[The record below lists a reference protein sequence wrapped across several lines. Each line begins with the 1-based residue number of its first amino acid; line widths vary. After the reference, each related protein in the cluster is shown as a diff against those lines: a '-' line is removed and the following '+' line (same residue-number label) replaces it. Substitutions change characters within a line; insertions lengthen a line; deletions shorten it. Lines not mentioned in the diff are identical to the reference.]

1 MKKFMY
7 FGIAAIALSMAAC
20 SSDDEVAQKPEDF
33 GKAVKAQFTISFP
46 AKTETRMTSTVVQQ
60 PGTIASFRGM
70 EKIALIPFDH
80 APMVSTDT
88 RMGDNIEL
96 TSMILPT
103 VNANA
108 NNTIPAATLHATNN
122 AVLYNNVE
130 VKVGTAGF
138 LFYGKAIDKAAG
150 ADIATGETAD
160 ADMHTYGYL
169 TAPDLTG
176 QPASFTFTPKQI
188 HATAPSSTIG
198 AKLVQYLNTI
208 AQTAGWWNTENKGY
222 QDLYNNFTSMRA
234 GASADVKALVQNLYS
249 EIFANS
255 DALATAIKAS
265 ITTAGYATAPTT
277 EGSDVLTFDTSLDG
291 YPADLNLPDGA
302 AVLKFTA
309 NNTNGGAFSTVTGE
323 IIAGDNPDNTG
334 LNVAALTDYVY
345 PAALW
350 YRANSPINIAA
361 ESKKAEYE
369 ANQDWTTVLS
379 KYDEE
384 KSAVKLNT
392 KSIAIFDPIQYAVAR
407 LDMTIQANATKLADS
422 KTPAEN
428 PTDDELVTLASAGFP
443 VTAVLVGGQKAV
455 DFEFKPVTTEGAA
468 EYTIYD
474 NTLTNV
480 NALNGTPSAVNYTL
494 VLETAQNAKVNVAIE
509 LTNNTNKDFF
519 GIEGKRIPA
528 GCKFYLVGELDPAK
542 GVAPTNGTKLGQVF
556 KQDYFTVVNF
566 TIKDLKKAYNVIPD
580 LKAPKLEL
588 GLSVDLTW
596 QQGDTYAVELKAE

>member
-20 SSDDEVAQKPEDF
+20 SSDDEVAQPENF
-33 GKAVKAQFTISFP
+33 GEAVKAQFTISFP
-46 AKTETRMTSTVVQQ
+46 TKTDTRMTSGVVQQ
-60 PGTIASFRGM
+60 AGTIESFRGM

-80 APMVSTDT
+80 APIARTDT
-88 RMGDNIEL
+88 RMGDNISL

-103 VNANA
+103 EATVDNL
-108 NNTIPAATLHATNN
+108 IPATKLQVVNN

-138 LFYGKAIDKAAG
+138 LFYGKAIDRTAG
-150 ADIATGETAD
+150 TVISDD
-160 ADMHTYGYL
+160 ADLHTYGFL
-169 TAPDLTG
+169 TAPDLTK

-188 HATAPSSTIG
+188 YTEAPSSNIG
-198 AKLVQYLNTI
+198 TKLLGYLNRI
-208 AQTAGWWNTENKGY
+208 AQTTGWSTTTNQGY
-222 QDLYNNFTSMRA
+222 LDLFNNFTSMRA
-234 GASADVKALVQNLYS
+234 GASGDVKALIQNLYS
-249 EIFANS
+249 EIVSNA
-255 DALATAIKAS
+255 DPLATAIKAS
-265 ITTAGYATAPTT
+265 IVAEGYATAPAT
-277 EGSDVLTFDTSLDG
+277 GDVLNFDTSLDG

-302 AVLKFTA
+302 AVVKFA
-309 NNTNGGAFSTVTGE
+309 NGAFSFVTGE
-323 IIAGDNPDNTG
+323 IVAGDNPDNTG
-334 LNVAALTDYVY
+334 LNVAAVTDYVY

-350 YRANSPINIAA
+350 YRANSAINIANA
-361 ESKKAEYE
+361 SKKAEYE
-369 ANQDWTTVLS
+369 AAQDWPTVLT
-379 KYDEE
+379 KYDEQ

-392 KSIAIFDPIQYAVAR
+392 KSIAIYDPIQYAVAR
-407 LDMTIQANATKLADS
+407 LDMTVQTDGTRLDDS
-422 KTPAEN
+422 KTPATGA
-428 PTDDELVTLASAGFP
+428 TDADRVILDEAGFP

-455 DFEFKPVTTEGAA
+455 DFQFMPTGDK

-474 NTLTNV
+474 NTLNDV
-480 NALNGTPSAVNYTL
+480 NAMSTGPSSKNYTL

-509 LTNNTNKDFF
+509 LTNNTGKDFF

>member
-7 FGIAAIALSMAAC
+7 FGIAAIALCMAAC
-20 SSDDEVAQKPEDF
+20 SSDDEVAQPENF
-33 GKAVKAQFTISFP
+33 GEAVKAQFTISFP
-46 AKTETRMTSTVVQQ
+46 TKTDTRMAGDIVQQ
-60 PGTIASFRGM
+60 AGTIAQFRGM
-70 EKIALIPFDH
+70 ENITLIPFDH

-88 RMGDNIEL
+88 RMGDNIAL
-96 TSMILPT
+96 TSMILPSEQT
-103 VNANA
+103 VNNL
-108 NNTIPAATLHATNN
+108 IPAATLQDVNN

-138 LFYGKAIDKAAG
+138 LFYGKAIDRTAG
-150 ADIATGETAD
+150 TVISDD
-160 ADMHTYGYL
+160 ADLHTYGFL
-169 TAPDLTG
+169 TAPDLTK

-188 HATAPSSTIG
+188 YTAAPTSDAG
-198 AKLVQYLNTI
+198 NKLVQYLNNI
-208 AQTAGWWNTENKGY
+208 AQTTGWSTTENQGY
-222 QDLYNNFTSMRA
+222 LDLYNNFTSMRA
-234 GASADVKALVQNLYS
+234 GASDDVKALVQDLYS
-249 EIFANS
+249 EIYTNA

-265 ITTAGYATAPTT
+265 IVADGYATASGET
-277 EGSDVLTFDTSLDG
+277 LTFDTSLNG

-302 AVLKFTA
+302 AVVKFE
-309 NNTNGGAFSTVTGE
+309 NDAFSIVTGE
-323 IIAGDNPDNTG
+323 IVAGTNPDNTG
-334 LNVAALTDYVY
+334 LNVAAVTDYVY

-350 YRANSPINIAA
+350 YRANSAIKVDD

-369 ANQDWTTVLS
+369 AEQDWAAVLT
-379 KYDEE
+379 KYTDG
-384 KSAVKLNT
+384 SAVKLNT
-392 KSIAIFDPIQYAVAR
+392 QSIAINDPIQYAVAR
-407 LDMTIQANATKLADS
+407 LDLTVKANATKLDDS
-422 KTPAEN
+422 KTPATGA
-428 PTDDELVTLASAGFP
+428 TDNDRVLLPAAGFP

-455 DFEFKPVTTEGAA
+455 DFEFKPTGEK

-474 NTLTNV
+474 NTLTGV
-480 NALNGTPSAVNYTL
+480 NATTSESAKNYTL

-509 LTNNTNKDFF
+509 LTNNTGKDFF

-528 GCKFYLVGELDPAK
+528 GCKFYLVGELDPK
-542 GVAPTNGTKLGQVF
+542 NGVAPAGGTKLGQVF

>member
-1 MKKFMY
+1 MY

-20 SSDDEVAQKPEDF
+20 SSDDEVAQPENF
-33 GKAVKAQFTISFP
+33 GEAVKAQFTISFP
-46 AKTETRMTSTVVQQ
+46 TKTDTRMTSAVVQQ
-60 PGTIASFRGM
+60 AGTIESFRGM

-80 APMVSTDT
+80 APMVRTDT
-88 RMGDNIEL
+88 RMGDNISL
-96 TSMILPT
+96 TSMIVPT
-103 VNANA
+103 TATVENS
-108 NNTIPAATLHATNN
+108 IPATKLQAVNN

-138 LFYGKAIDKAAG
+138 LFYGKAIDKQVG
-150 ADIATGETAD
+150 ADIATGNTAD
-160 ADMHTYGYL
+160 ADMHKYGYL

-176 QPASFTFTPKQI
+176 EPASFTFTPKQI
-188 HATAPSSTIG
+188 YAAAPSSTIG

-208 AQTAGWWNTENKGY
+208 AQTAGWWNTQNEGY
-222 QDLYNNFTSMRA
+222 LDLYNNFTSMRA

-265 ITTAGYATAPTT
+265 ITTAGYAKAPTT

-323 IIAGDNPDNTG
+323 IVAGDNPDNTG

-350 YRANSPINIAA
+350 YRANSPINVDD

-369 ANQDWTTVLS
+369 ANQDWATVLT
-379 KYDEE
+379 KYEDQ
-384 KSAVKLNT
+384 KKAVKLNT

-407 LDMTIQANATKLADS
+407 LDMTVQANATKLDDS
-422 KTPAEN
+422 KTPATGA
-428 PTDDELVTLASAGFP
+428 TDDDRVTLASTGFP

-480 NALNGTPSAVNYTL
+480 NALNGTPSAKNYTL
-494 VLETAQNAKVNVAIE
+494 VLETAANAKVNVAIE
-509 LTNNTNKDFF
+509 LTNNTGKDFF
-519 GIEGKRIPA
+519 GIEGKRIP
-528 GCKFYLVGELDPAK
+528 PRS
-542 GVAPTNGTKLGQVF
+542 
-556 KQDYFTVVNF
+556 
-566 TIKDLKKAYNVIPD
+566 KA
-580 LKAPKLEL
+580 
-588 GLSVDLTW
+588 T
-596 QQGDTYAVELKAE
+596 

>member
-20 SSDDEVAQKPEDF
+20 SSDDEVAQPENF
-33 GKAVKAQFTISFP
+33 GEAVKAQFTISFP
-46 AKTETRMTSTVVQQ
+46 TKTDTRMTSAVVQQ
-60 PGTIASFRGM
+60 AGTIESFRGM

-88 RMGDNIEL
+88 RMGDNISL
-96 TSMILPT
+96 TSMIVPT
-103 VNANA
+103 TATVENS
-108 NNTIPAATLHATNN
+108 IPAATLQAVNN

-138 LFYGKAIDKAAG
+138 LFYGKAIDKAVG
-150 ADIATGETAD
+150 ADIATGTTAD

-176 QPASFTFTPKQI
+176 NPASFTFTPKQI
-188 HATAPSSTIG
+188 YTAAPTSDVGT
-198 AKLVQYLNTI
+198 KLVQYLNNI
-208 AQTAGWWNTENKGY
+208 AHTTGWFDTENQGY
-222 QDLYNNFTSMRA
+222 LDLFNSFTSMRA
-234 GASADVKALVQNLYS
+234 GASGDVKALVQDLYS
-249 EIFANS
+249 EIYTNA
-255 DALATAIKAS
+255 DALATAIKAQ
-265 ITTAGYATAPTT
+265 IVAEGFATAT
-277 EGSDVLTFDTSLDG
+277 EGSDVLTFDESLDG
-291 YPADLNLPDGA
+291 FPADLNLPDGA

-309 NNTNGGAFSTVTGE
+309 NTDNGGSFSLVTGE
-323 IIAGDNPDNTG
+323 IVAGDNPDNTG

-369 ANQDWTTVLS
+369 EAQDWTAVLGE
-379 KYDEE
+379 YDEE

-392 KSIAIFDPIQYAVAR
+392 KSIAIYDPIQYAVAR
-407 LDMTIQANATKLADS
+407 LDMTVQAGAAKLADF

-428 PTDDELVTLASAGFP
+428 PSDDELVILASAGFP

-455 DFEFKPVTTEGAA
+455 DFEFKPVTTADAA

-474 NTLTNV
+474 NTLTGV
-480 NALNGTPSAVNYTL
+480 NALNGNPSATNYTL
-494 VLETAQNAKVNVAIE
+494 VLETAESAKVNVAIE
-509 LTNNTNKDFF
+509 LTNNTGKDFF

-542 GVAPTNGTKLGQVF
+542 GIAPTNGSKLNQVF
-556 KQDYFTVVNF
+556 KQDYYTTVNF
-566 TIKDLKKAYNVIPD
+566 TIADLKKAYNVIPD
-580 LKAPKLEL
+580 LRAPKLEL

-596 QQGDTYAVELKAE
+596 QEANTYNVTLQAE

>member
-1 MKKFMY
+1 MY

-20 SSDDEVAQKPEDF
+20 SSDDEVAQPENF
-33 GKAVKAQFTISFP
+33 GEAVKAQFTISFP
-46 AKTETRMTSTVVQQ
+46 TKTDTRMTSAVVQQ
-60 PGTIASFRGM
+60 AGTIESFRGM

-88 RMGDNIEL
+88 RMGDNISL
-96 TSMILPT
+96 TSMIVPT
-103 VNANA
+103 TATVENS
-108 NNTIPAATLHATNN
+108 IPAATLHAVNN

-138 LFYGKAIDKAAG
+138 LFYGKAIDKAVG
-150 ADIATGETAD
+150 ADIATGNTAD

-169 TAPDLTG
+169 TAPDLTK

-188 HATAPSSTIG
+188 YTTAPTSDAG
-198 AKLVQYLNTI
+198 NKLVQYLNTI
-208 AQTAGWWNTENKGY
+208 AQTTGWFNTTNQGY
-222 QDLYNNFTSMRA
+222 LDLYNNFTSMRA

-249 EIFANS
+249 EIYANS
-255 DALATAIKAS
+255 DALATAIKTS
-265 ITTAGYATAPTT
+265 ITTAEYASPET
-277 EGSDVLTFDTSLDG
+277 EGSDVLKFKESLDG

-309 NNTNGGAFSTVTGE
+309 NTTNGGSFSIVTGE
-323 IIAGDNPDNTG
+323 IVAGTNPDNTG

-350 YRANSPINIAA
+350 YRANSAIKTASA
-361 ESKKAEYE
+361 SKKEEYE
-369 ANQDWTTVLS
+369 TNQDWAAVLAT
-379 KYDEE
+379 YNEQNNT
-384 KSAVKLNT
+384 AVKLNT
-392 KSIAIFDPIQYAVAR
+392 KSIAINDPIQYAVAR
-407 LDMTIQANATKLADS
+407 LDMTVQANATRLADF

-428 PTDDELVTLASAGFP
+428 PSDDDMVVLPETGFP

-455 DFEFKPVTTEGAA
+455 DFEFKPVTTADAA

-474 NTLTNV
+474 NTLNGV
-480 NALNGTPSAVNYTL
+480 NALTSPSGTNYTL

-509 LTNNTNKDFF
+509 LTNNTGKDFF

-528 GCKFYLVGELDPAK
+528 GCKFYLVGELDPK
-542 GVAPTNGTKLGQVF
+542 NGVAPAGGTKLGQVF

>member
-1 MKKFMY
+1 MY

-20 SSDDEVAQKPEDF
+20 SSDDEVMQNPENF
-33 GKAVKAQFTISFP
+33 GEAVKAQFTISFP
-46 AKTETRMTSTVVQQ
+46 TKTDTRMTSGVVQQ
-60 PGTIASFRGM
+60 AGTIESFRGM

-88 RMGDNIEL
+88 RMGDNISL
-96 TSMILPT
+96 TSMIVPT
-103 VNANA
+103 TETVENS
-108 NNTIPAATLHATNN
+108 IPAATLHAVNN

-138 LFYGKAIDKAAG
+138 LFYGKAIDKAVG
-150 ADIATGETAD
+150 ADIATGTTAD

-169 TAPDLTG
+169 TAPDLTK

-188 HATAPSSTIG
+188 YTTAPTSDAG
-198 AKLVQYLNTI
+198 NKLVQYLNTI
-208 AQTAGWWNTENKGY
+208 AQTTGWFNTTNQGY
-222 QDLYNNFTSMRA
+222 LDLYNNFTSMRA

-249 EIFANS
+249 EIYTNA
-255 DALATAIKAS
+255 DPLATAIKAN
-265 ITTAGYATAPTT
+265 IVANGYANPTE
-277 EGSDVLTFDTSLDG
+277 EGSDVLTFDDTLNG

-323 IIAGDNPDNTG
+323 IVAGDNPDNTG

-350 YRANSPINIAA
+350 YRANSPINVAA

-369 ANQDWTTVLS
+369 ANQDWATVLT
-379 KYDEE
+379 KYEDQ
-384 KSAVKLNT
+384 KKAVKLNT
-392 KSIAIFDPIQYAVAR
+392 KSIAIYDPIQYAVAR
-407 LDMTIQANATKLADS
+407 LDMTVQANATKLDDS
-422 KTPAEN
+422 KTPATGA
-428 PTDDELVTLASAGFP
+428 TDDDRVTLASTGFP

-509 LTNNTNKDFF
+509 LTNNTGKDFF

-528 GCKFYLVGELDPAK
+528 GCKFYLVGELDPK
-542 GVAPTNGTKLGQVF
+542 NGVAPAGGTKLGQVF